1 MSEKPHAK
9 LIVWQKSMDFA
20 VELYRVTKSFPPE
33 EKYGMSIQLQRAAV
47 SIPANISE
55 GAARKS
61 RRELLHFLS
70 ISKGSIS
77 ELDTELEIC
86 HRINLIKKEIYFE
99 LVQKLDEISRLLQGL
114 INTLRAKT

>member
-1 MSEKPHAK
+1 MSDKPHAK
-9 LIVWQKSMDFA
+9 LMVWQKSMDFA
-20 VELYRVTKSFPPE
+20 VEIYQLTKSFPAE
-33 EKYGMSIQLQRAAV
+33 EKFGMSAQLQRAAV

-61 RRELLHFLS
+61 RLELLHFLS

-86 HRINLIKKEIYFE
+86 HRINLITEKTYFQFI
-99 LVQKLDEISRLLQGL
+99 QKLDDISRLLQGL
-114 INTLRAKT
+114 IKSLRSKI